1 MTIYHASC
9 RDAKTAEEYLLKC
22 LFKAEDERDEAIA
35 YCEGVREAEEARIKV
50 AEEAQRKLEEKAK
63 NAPVFEVKE
72 TKTVK
77 YKVAQ
82 DYKFYGK
89 DYGLADT
96 EVLTNALNLNDE
108 DLYEWAR
115 KSYHGEKSWYSVIP
129 IERFEKIFDYVL
141 AFSSDSDDSLYTF
154 VSDESSPEYF
164 YELKTDDVELG
175 EFCPISKDDEV
186 KALAISS
193 LRESLKEAIEKLNK
207 RADSDD

>member
-1 MTIYHASC
+1 MPNFKNC

-22 LFKAEDERDEAIA
+22 LFQAEDERDKAVA
-35 YCEGVREAEEARIKV
+35 YCEAVRQDEEERIKA
-50 AEEAQRKLEEKAK
+50 AEEAQKEFEEKVK

-72 TKTVK
+72 TKAVK
-77 YKVAQ
+77 YVAA
-82 DYKFYGK
+82 DSYRFYKE
-89 DYGLADT
+89 DYGLAD
-96 EVLTNALNLNDE
+96 VDALTNVLNLD
-108 DLYEWAR
+108 DDGLYTWAI
-115 KSYHGEKSWYSVIP
+115 KNYHGEKSWYSVTP
-129 IERFEKIFDYVL
+129 IERTEKIFDYVL

-207 RADSDD
+207 RADSND

>member
-1 MTIYHASC
+1 MPNYKNC

-22 LFKAEDERDEAIA
+22 LFKAEDERDKAVA
-35 YCEGVREAEEARIKV
+35 YCEAVRQDEEERIKA
-50 AEEAQRKLEEKAK
+50 AEEAQKEFEEKAK

-72 TKTVK
+72 TKTVS
-77 YKVAQ
+77 YKVAS
-82 DYKFYGK
+82 DYEFYEER
-89 DYGLADT
+89 YGLADT
-96 EVLTNALNLNDE
+96 EVLTNALNLNDG
-108 DLYEWAR
+108 DLYEWAL
-115 KSYHGEKSWYSVIP
+115 KTYSGEKSWYITRP
-129 IERFEKIFDYVL
+129 IERTEKIFDYVL

-193 LRESLKEAIEKLNK
+193 LRKSLKEAIEKLNK
-207 RADSDD
+207 RADSND

>member
-1 MTIYHASC
+1 MSNYKNC

-22 LFKAEDERDEAIA
+22 LFQAEDERDKAAA
-35 YCEGVREAEEARIKV
+35 YCDGVRKAEEERIKA
-50 AEEAQRKLEEKAK
+50 AEEAQKEFEEKVK
-63 NAPVFEVKE
+63 NAPAFEVRE
-72 TKTVK
+72 TKAVK
-77 YKVAQ
+77 YVAA
-82 DYKFYGK
+82 DSYRFYRE
-89 DYGLADT
+89 DYGLADV
-96 EVLTNALNLNDE
+96 EVLTNALNLND
-108 DLYEWAR
+108 DNLYEWAL
-115 KSYHGEKSWYSVIP
+115 KAYSGEKSWYIVRP
-129 IERFEKIFDYVL
+129 IERTEKIFDYVL